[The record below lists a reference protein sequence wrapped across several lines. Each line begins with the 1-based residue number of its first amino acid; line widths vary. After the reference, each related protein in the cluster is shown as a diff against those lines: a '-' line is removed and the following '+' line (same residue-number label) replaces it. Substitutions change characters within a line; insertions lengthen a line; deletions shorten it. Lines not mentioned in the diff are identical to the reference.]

1 VSLSHVTLAMTAG
14 TLAVFLLLQAVAL
27 AVALRR
33 PPAST
38 KISLQARLTWTLV
51 PLITVALLLGSL
63 LATGR
68 MSL

>member
-1 VSLSHVTLAMTAG
+1 MSLSHVALAMTAG
-14 TLAVFLLLQAVAL
+14 TLAVFLLFQAVAL

-38 KISLQARLTWTLV
+38 KISLQARVTWTLV
-51 PLITVALLLGSL
+51 PLVTVALILGSL